1 MNSNINAVLQNIVST
16 AAIAASEA
24 KTAVRSAGKRV
35 AEKYDAV
42 KLNVELLRLTEEQE
56 NVFSDIGRMLFLL
69 HTGAVTD
76 TVMSD
81 EGEKTPQ
88 QVIDALLVS
97 AEQLQQEMDVIAGRL
112 AVESDERICPECGR
126 ICGGHDVF
134 CAVCGTR
141 LAGDPAWDAGAVPP
155 EQDTAETAPG
165 RPETAA
171 QDTENV
177 PEAQPVNASS
187 GTETPQDDS
196 EAAPEPAAETAQ
208 EPAEAETGAAQEPPE
223 A

>member
-16 AAIAASEA
+16 ASMAASEA

-35 AEKYDAV
+35 AEKYDKV

-69 HTGAVTD
+69 HTGVVTD

-97 AEQLQQEMDVIAGRL
+97 AEQLQQEMDVIADRL
-112 AVESDERICPECGR
+112 AVESDEKICPECGR

-134 CAVCGTR
+134 CAVCGAR
-141 LAGDPAWDAGAVPP
+141 LTEDPVWEADEEPHAEQAEAKQP
-155 EQDTAETAPG
+155 EQH
-165 RPETAA
+165 
-171 QDTENV
+171 
-177 PEAQPVNASS
+177 
-187 GTETPQDDS
+187 
-196 EAAPEPAAETAQ
+196 AAETEQEPAEAEAGAAQ
-208 EPAEAETGAAQEPPE
+208 EPAEAEAETEQEPAE
-223 A
+223 V

>member
-16 AAIAASEA
+16 AAMAASEA
-24 KTAVRSAGKRV
+24 RTAVRSAGKRV
-35 AEKYDAV
+35 AEKYDKV

-56 NVFSDIGRMLFLL
+56 NVFSDIGRMLFLM
-69 HTGAVTD
+69 HTGVVTD

-97 AEQLQQEMDVIAGRL
+97 AEQLQQEMDVITDKL
-112 AVESDERICPECGR
+112 SVTSDERICPECGR
-126 ICGGHDVF
+126 ICGEHDVF

-141 LAGDPAWDAGAVPP
+141 LADDPAWETDAEPHAPDTAAVGVGATENTPEAGA
-155 EQDTAETAPG
+155 ET
-165 RPETAA
+165 TAA
-171 QDTENV
+171 PD
-177 PEAQPVNASS
+177 
-187 GTETPQDDS
+187 
-196 EAAPEPAAETAQ
+196 
-208 EPAEAETGAAQEPPE
+208 AAQENTAPAQNAPE

>member
-1 MNSNINAVLQNIVST
+1 MNSNINGILQNIVST
-16 AAIAASEA
+16 AAMAASEA

-35 AEKYDAV
+35 AEKYDEV

-69 HTGAVTD
+69 HTGVVTD

-97 AEQLQQEMDVIAGRL
+97 AEQLQQEMDVITGRL
-112 AVESDERICPECGR
+112 AVESDEKICPECGR

-141 LAGDPAWDAGAVPP
+141 LAGDPVWEADAMQAEP
-155 EQDTAETAPG
+155 DTAETAAG
-165 RPETAA
+165 
-171 QDTENV
+171 Q
-177 PEAQPVNASS
+177 
-187 GTETPQDDS
+187 
-196 EAAPEPAAETAQ
+196 PEPAAEHAEDAPGAETAKDSSKAGAAQDVSETAPGTTAQTAQ
-208 EPAEAETGAAQEPPE
+208 EPAEAETGAAQNRPE